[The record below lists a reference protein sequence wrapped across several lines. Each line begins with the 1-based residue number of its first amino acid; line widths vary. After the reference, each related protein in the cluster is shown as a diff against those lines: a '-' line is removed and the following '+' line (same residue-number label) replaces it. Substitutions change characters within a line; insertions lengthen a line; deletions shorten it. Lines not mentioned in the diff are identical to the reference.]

1 MRINKLTTAVTVALA
16 TTLPVMAQ
24 EAEEQDKDFEQ
35 IIVTGTS
42 VARLEADTPAKT
54 TLIPEEAIARR
65 GFSSQANILLTVP
78 GIKVEGGGGEV
89 ATNAF
94 VRGLP
99 SGGQFQ
105 FTPLNYDGTP
115 AFQSGMTSSSQD
127 VYYRPDIGIERV
139 EFVGGGAS
147 NLFGPG
153 SVAGIINYI
162 SKTGSDEAESTVQV
176 EVAEEGRLRTDF
188 FTSGPLSTDDELYYA
203 FSGYYRHDE
212 GPLDTGLDTKGYQVR
227 GNIKKLL
234 DDGHITVYGQMIDD
248 QVQFFLPLPLSGGS
262 RDRLTGN
269 NGETVYVTQTVAAA
283 DLRYQT
289 ADGEYESPIRDG
301 VSTAGG
307 SLAIDFQKEL
317 SDTWSI
323 SGKAKAADYDHQF
336 NLFLDGDGVA
346 NSPEPLDG
354 YAANAARG
362 FNGQSLTD
370 LYGTPN
376 YTWTETGQA
385 VPDDYLLFG
394 NRLLDRTRDG
404 NFFSTEFNL
413 TGRFDDI
420 GGFEHTLNVG
430 TFLMR
435 SSQKDFNI
443 ITSYLAD
450 FSNGGDARLVDLSFT
465 DAQGNVVHYSQNG
478 ITGPGTSY
486 TNRDLGS
493 DRTALYITDQMENE
507 RWAIDLGVRVER
519 AEGSIKSEGNGW
531 VTVNNDPSLAPNLQV
546 NRTGNGRFTYGEVGT
561 TEVAVSGALLYKMD
575 EHDLNFYAN
584 ASSGYFFPQIRSVR
598 FDQNGDPQSYEGED
612 IRLAAIGLKYFP
624 KDLYID
630 ASIFT
635 AELKNRR
642 SVDFEN
648 GPNGDVV
655 ERVVLQSTET
665 IGAEIIGRWKINDSF
680 SIDGNITYQ
689 DAEFTE
695 NGNADAVG
703 KVPRRQPDFTGNIA
717 VNYDN
722 GFVDAR
728 LGVSYFGDAFAND
741 TNTVELDSHNITTL
755 DAGYTWEF
763 DNDQTIRVGVGVWN
777 LFDSDGVTE
786 GSPRQGNSQVSGGD
800 FFVGRP
806 ILPRRVSI
814 TARYD
819 F

>member
-1 MRINKLTTAVTVALA
+1 
-16 TTLPVMAQ
+16 
-24 EAEEQDKDFEQ
+24 
-35 IIVTGTS
+35 
-42 VARLEADTPAKT
+42 
-54 TLIPEEAIARR
+54 
-65 GFSSQANILLTVP
+65 
-78 GIKVEGGGGEV
+78 
-89 ATNAF
+89 
-94 VRGLP
+94 
-99 SGGQFQ
+99 
-105 FTPLNYDGTP
+105 
-115 AFQSGMTSSSQD
+115 
-127 VYYRPDIGIERV
+127 
-139 EFVGGGAS
+139 
-147 NLFGPG
+147 
-153 SVAGIINYI
+153 
-162 SKTGSDEAESTVQV
+162 
-176 EVAEEGRLRTDF
+176 
-188 FTSGPLSTDDELYYA
+188 
-203 FSGYYRHDE
+203 
-212 GPLDTGLDTKGYQVR
+212 
-227 GNIKKLL
+227 
-234 DDGHITVYGQMIDD
+234 
-248 QVQFFLPLPLSGGS
+248 
-262 RDRLTGN
+262 
-269 NGETVYVTQTVAAA
+269 
-283 DLRYQT
+283 
-289 ADGEYESPIRDG
+289 
-301 VSTAGG
+301 
-307 SLAIDFQKEL
+307 
-317 SDTWSI
+317 
-323 SGKAKAADYDHQF
+323 
-336 NLFLDGDGVA
+336 
-346 NSPEPLDG
+346 
-354 YAANAARG
+354 
-362 FNGQSLTD
+362 
-370 LYGTPN
+370 
-376 YTWTETGQA
+376 
-385 VPDDYLLFG
+385 
-394 NRLLDRTRDG
+394 
-404 NFFSTEFNL
+404 
-413 TGRFDDI
+413 
-420 GGFEHTLNVG
+420 
-430 TFLMR
+430 
-435 SSQKDFNI
+435 
-443 ITSYLAD
+443 
-450 FSNGGDARLVDLSFT
+450 
-465 DAQGNVVHYSQNG
+465 
-478 ITGPGTSY
+478 
-486 TNRDLGS
+486 
-493 DRTALYITDQMENE
+493 MENE

-519 AEGSIKSEGNGW
+519 AEGSIKSEGNEW